1 MLFDCRR
8 SIVVDGIIHATSLS
22 ASSTHLV
29 LSSSAAKS
37 FGPTF
42 EEARRLLL
50 PPPTSLQPS
59 NSLSQMADK
68 EVRKRKWDE
77 PAEGGVVKVAKL
89 EGAEEEVKP
98 VVDSKDALEAA
109 GELGRSDQDRTLA
122 TRSFGGVDERL
133 QGGGARE

>member
-1 MLFDCRR
+1 
-8 SIVVDGIIHATSLS
+8 
-22 ASSTHLV
+22 
-29 LSSSAAKS
+29 
-37 FGPTF
+37 
-42 EEARRLLL
+42 
-50 PPPTSLQPS
+50 
-59 NSLSQMADK
+59 MADK